1 MFYYSCY
8 SCRGLAALAYD
19 LNVNDPFALALA
31 EIVERILMAGYTPA
45 VDLARPDPW
54 SQAGTVTEVHRDGL
68 VFLVAVSRE
77 EEMIGL
83 QEARPDPH
91 EPGE

>member
-19 LNVNDPFALALA
+19 LNVNDPFALAPA

>member
-19 LNVNDPFALALA
+19 LNVNDPFALAPA

-45 VDLARPDPW
+45 VKLARHVLSPRRCFEPEAHARLIPVRELD
-54 SQAGTVTEVHRDGL
+54 AG
-68 VFLVAVSRE
+68 
-77 EEMIGL
+77 
-83 QEARPDPH
+83 
-91 EPGE
+91 

>member
-1 MFYYSCY
+1 MI
-8 SCRGLAALAYD
+8 GPLVA
-19 LNVNDPFALALA
+19 
-31 EIVERILMAGYTPA
+31 
-45 VDLARPDPW
+45 
-54 SQAGTVTEVHRDGL
+54 